1 MEGHSVT
8 QSVRWNATEDALLQ
22 GSTSYGDF
30 AAKLAQA
37 GLPPRTKTQAH
48 NRKQRLKANGHRV
61 TEWPLGTQA
70 YEDAQAEPEVAP
82 VLPPR
87 GDTPIDK
94 YYELVKQL
102 SSVSRDLKAETRTIE
117 WTSPVDGWVGLAFP
131 GDLHIGGAIDYDQ
144 LEADLDLIEATE
156 GLWCVGLGDYANN
169 FQAASKLLKAMAE
182 DIVPGSEDQMML
194 VAHVMG
200 RTRKWLAVLEGNH
213 DGWSGSQ
220 GVKALSER
228 LGCPHVTEA
237 GCALKIVAGTQRYVG
252 YLKHQFTGHSNL
264 NTSNESRRMWNEFPE
279 WENADFTVLA
289 HYHQP
294 DTHQKEI
301 KTQTVVHLRGGTYK
315 QHDPYARKHGYV
327 PEYGVPLV
335 LLNPD
340 EREIIPFHARNW
352 RRGVELLG
360 WLRSGGR
367 QQAA

>member
-1 MEGHSVT
+1 MSTRPALWTKAEIDLLLASRSYDDYTDRGGTRERSAVT
-8 QSVRWNATEDALLQ
+8 SKRWNLR
-22 GSTSYGDF
+22 
-30 AAKLAQA
+30 QA
-37 GLPPRTKTQAH
+37 GLAVPDWPKGG
-48 NRKQRLKANGHRV
+48 LV
-61 TEWPLGTQA
+61 TWGV
-70 YEDAQAEPEVAP
+70 EPEKGEPTEALE
-82 VLPPR
+82 LPPR

-117 WTSPVDGWVGLAFP
+117 WIAPVDGWIGLAFP

-144 LEADLDLIEATE
+144 LEEDLDLIERTD
-156 GLWCVGLGDYANN
+156 GLWCVGLGDYSNN
-169 FQAASKLLKAMAE
+169 FQATTKLLKAMAE
-182 DIVPGSEDQMML
+182 DVVPGSEDQMML

-213 DGWSGSQ
+213 DGWSGSA
-220 GVKALSER
+220 GIKALAHS
-228 LGCPHVTEA
+228 LQCTHISEA
-237 GCALKIVAGTQRYVG
+237 GCSLKISVGTSRYVG
-252 YLKHQFTGHSNL
+252 YLKHQWTGHSNL

-315 QHDPYARKHGYV
+315 QHDPFSRKHGYV

-340 EREIIPFHARNW
+340 KKEIIPFHARNW
-352 RRGVELLG
+352 RRGVEMLAM
-360 WLRSGGR
+360 LRGTER
-367 QQAA
+367 KTEAA